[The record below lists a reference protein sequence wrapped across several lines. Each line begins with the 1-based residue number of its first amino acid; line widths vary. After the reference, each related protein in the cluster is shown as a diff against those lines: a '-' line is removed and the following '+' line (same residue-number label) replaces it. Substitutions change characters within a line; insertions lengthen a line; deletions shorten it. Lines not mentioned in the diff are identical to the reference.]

1 MKKKRDEPPVST
13 FSADMNQFVNLAGLR
28 ILPRVLAN
36 PALATPHLALP
47 SIAHVDFRRLRRAGV
62 EFLVF
67 DKDNTVTAPY
77 SLEVFPSLA
86 VCTLLQR
93 YT

>member
-1 MKKKRDEPPVST
+1 
-13 FSADMNQFVNLAGLR
+13 MNQFFNRAGLR

-47 SIAHVDFRRLRRAGV
+47 SIAHIDFHRLRGAGV

-67 DKDNTVTAPY
+67 DKDNTITAPY
-77 SLEVFPSLA
+77 SLEIYPLLA
-86 VCTLLQR
+86 V
-93 YT
+93 